1 MSEKQPLTVYKHTT
15 SYMVRGIPYALTSIC
30 ALFAGYA
37 IQANSI
43 SLPFSLVDLFILI
56 IPIIASIYFFMC
68 YAERYPTPE
77 LQVLEEDNVELAIRR
92 EAIYIYLI
100 LAVSLVCNA
109 VLIALLV
116 AVLSGYQLPLWLIFT
131 FLIHAVMYV
140 YYGLFLWR
148 HPDPH
153 SIPTVRHQLV
163 WAVILSIGISLYYGV
178 SFSNLTNSWLPL
190 IPLFFVVALYIATKK
205 FCTGEISFLVTT
217 LLSFFCSTILAVL
230 IKNDLIPL
238 LPNEL
243 SEYFFAIQFC
253 IIVSAYLAVFE
264 AWKVTS
270 DIAKIEQ
277 KEIGSVIPEN
287 LSSKAHRYSTATL
300 TALMTSVWTLPFFFI
315 FSQYGMV
322 FLITF
327 GFHSFFSFYVWSR
340 WGRGEN
346 LIKGNWGFHK
356 IWVGVIF
363 LVILVICSFPPLNK
377 QPSSRTLEDFVSWS
391 GLALPILFAAPLTA
405 FLLNNARNRSGNIWE
420 VFNERINFTRLLSS
434 LSLIGCTAT
443 LIVIQPNYDKNSLIY
458 FKGDLAF
465 IFYTICITLC
475 AVAELVYYLSK
486 PKSNTNVLNII
497 SVFLIL
503 IRAITSCLIAFAV
516 FFPALYTGRS
526 FWESS
531 VLALPFFLSAIGGF
545 ALNDYFDA
553 KKDLINKPY
562 RAIPSGMLSSNFV
575 LLFSIITLGFAFL
588 SAKFFSQNNS
598 QFILYVFCILGVTS
612 YNLFVK
618 YISLTK
624 TFLTSTI
631 SAIPILFSVLSFD
644 YPKIYLLLPVATSLF
659 ILGREWLMD
668 IRDVKGDAAE
678 EVRTIP
684 MIIGA
689 NYTAKFG
696 FGFQVIA
703 VLLLTPIAIY
713 NKSYLSASLVG
724 LILILVMVMIPMWS
738 YRSGLF
744 QQRIVQLLWLPM
756 FLGLLFFIS
765 K

>member
-1 MSEKQPLTVYKHTT
+1 
-15 SYMVRGIPYALTSIC
+15 
-30 ALFAGYA
+30 
-37 IQANSI
+37 
-43 SLPFSLVDLFILI
+43 
-56 IPIIASIYFFMC
+56 MC

-77 LQVLEEDNVELAIRR
+77 LQVFEEDNVELAIRR

-100 LAVSLVCNA
+100 LAVSLICNA

-116 AVLSGYQLPLWLIFT
+116 AVLSGYQVPLWIIFT
-131 FLIHAVMYV
+131 FLIHAGMYF

-153 SIPTVRHQLV
+153 SIPAVRHQLV

-178 SFSNLTNSWLPL
+178 SFSTLTNSWLAL
-190 IPLFFVVALYIATKK
+190 IPLFFIVTLYIVTRK
-205 FCTGEISFLVTT
+205 FCTSEISFLVTT
-217 LLSFFCSTILAVL
+217 LLSFFCSIILAVL
-230 IKNDLIPL
+230 IKNDLIPF
-238 LPNEL
+238 LPLEL
-243 SEYFFAIQFC
+243 GEHFFTIQFC

-270 DIAKIEQ
+270 DVAKIEQ
-277 KEIGSVIPEN
+277 KDTGSVIPEN
-287 LSSKAHRYSTATL
+287 LNSKAHRYSTATL

-315 FSQYGMV
+315 FSQYGTV
-322 FLITF
+322 FLIAF

-340 WGRGEN
+340 WGRGGN
-346 LIKGNWGFHK
+346 LIARNWGIYK

-363 LVILVICSFPPLNK
+363 LIILVLCSFPPFNK
-377 QPSSRTLEDFVSWS
+377 QPGSRTLEDFVSWS
-391 GLALPILFAAPLTA
+391 GLALPILFAVTLTG
-405 FLLNNARNRSGNIWE
+405 FLLINAKDRSGSIWE
-420 VFNERINFTRLLSS
+420 VFNNRVNFTRLLSS
-434 LSLIGCTAT
+434 LSLIACIAI
-443 LIVIQPNYDKNSLIY
+443 LIIIQPNYNKDSLIY

-465 IFYTICITLC
+465 IFYAICITLC
-475 AVAELVYYLSK
+475 AVTELVYYLSK
-486 PKSNTNVLNII
+486 PKSNTNVLNIL
-497 SVFLIL
+497 SVFLVL

-526 FWESS
+526 FGESS
-531 VLALPFFLSAIGGF
+531 NLSLPFFLSAMGGF

-562 RAIPSGMLSSNFV
+562 RAIPSGRLSSNFV
-575 LLFSIITLGFAFL
+575 LLFSIIALGFAFL

-598 QFILYVFCILGVTS
+598 QFILYIFCILGVIS

-618 YISLTK
+618 YLSLTK
-624 TFLTSTI
+624 TFLTSII
-631 SAIPILFSVLSFD
+631 SAIPILFSVLVFD
-644 YPKIYLLLPVATSLF
+644 YPKIYLFLPVATSFF

-678 EVRTIP
+678 EVKTIP

-696 FGFQVIA
+696 FGFQAIA

-713 NKSYLSASLVG
+713 NKSYLLASLIG
-724 LILILVMVMIPMWS
+724 LIMISVIIMIPMWS

-744 QQRIVQLLWLPM
+744 QQRVIQLLWLPM